1 MSSRS
6 QKNFPP
12 NREWRERHGPARAS
26 EAYFTSLVCH
36 SETHTDSLSLSLS
49 VHCGRQRSCRA
60 ATSRVCLP
68 GGCQHPYIDIYS
80 RNTRAGRDDAHG
92 NTAQSQG
99 CSRPGARRLQVP
111 RGPRRSRRFPPRD
124 PRSPQYPPS
133 SGGLP
138 RPLLLYGRTPAPRA
152 LLQAEVSCG
161 RLGAS
166 PCAAGGDSVRRMCPR
181 RGRSRSRAVAGRVC
195 P

>member
-1 MSSRS
+1 MSSLKKTSSEPRVARTPRPRTGERS
-6 QKNFPP
+6 VL
-12 NREWRERHGPARAS
+12 
-26 EAYFTSLVCH
+26 YFFSVSQRDSH
-36 SETHTDSLSLSLS
+36 RDSLSLY
-49 VHCGRQRSCRA
+49 VHCGRQRSCVAR
-60 ATSRVCLP
+60 TSRVCLP
-68 GGCQHPYIDIYS
+68 GGCLTPIIDIYS